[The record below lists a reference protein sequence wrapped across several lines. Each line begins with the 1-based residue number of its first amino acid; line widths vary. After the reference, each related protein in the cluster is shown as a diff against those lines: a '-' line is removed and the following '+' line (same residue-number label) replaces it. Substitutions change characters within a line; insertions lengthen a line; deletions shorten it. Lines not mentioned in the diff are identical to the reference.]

1 MSESTN
7 LLETVN
13 GAAVNIAPTDEKL
26 NLQDVYAQLDI
37 PSLGQEI
44 FKVYNQNGPMAGIF
58 ALNTIGD
65 KFKLLR
71 KNSEVYD
78 SDPINT
84 GISKEAIQDIEAQF
98 GLDAKKVIAHLL
110 RSLAN
115 AQENAKTSEFLNA
128 NAQIKT
134 PLNLSDTSNA
144 RIVVEEISQRVS
156 EAVIEMNSNGFI
168 TYQAAV
174 VVPMKYAAS
183 FMARSR
189 EDISAN
195 KSFYVG
201 KTGLIKYYT
210 DPDTTNTDTVFVVL
224 KDEDRSGAFFSE
236 YTDDIITAV
245 DYDTGDENLFIFN
258 RFAIT
263 ANPKHNIKPMMQQ
276 FALTNVIVNPGPG
289 PNPNPNATVTDVVGP
304 ITEDDISNI
313 LIKRSD
319 TQVNPGLP
327 VGFQA
332 TIVADGVDVV
342 LSFTGETVIETGLDT
357 LTIPAGYAVS
367 ITKLKSNVWLAYKM
381 RLDIRAG

>member
-1 MSESTN
+1 MNLIKENIDVASTDYP
-7 LLETVN
+7 LKVLSLKETY
-13 GAAVNIAPTDEKL
+13 D
-26 NLQDVYAQLDI
+26 QLSI
-37 PSLGQEI
+37 PSLGREI
-44 FKVYNQNGPMAGIF
+44 FQVYNQTGPLAGVF
-58 ALNTIGD
+58 ALDQTSGKI
-65 KFKLLR
+65 KLLR
-71 KNSEVYD
+71 NDAQVFD
-78 SDPINT
+78 SAPINT
-84 GISKEAIQDIEAQF
+84 GISAEAAQDIQAYFGIEANQI
-98 GLDAKKVIAHLL
+98 IAHLL
-110 RSLAN
+110 RGLAN
-115 AQENAKTSEFLNA
+115 TQENDKTSEFLNA

-134 PLNLSDTSNA
+134 PLNLSDASNA

-174 VVPMKYAAS
+174 VIPMKYAAS

-189 EDISAN
+189 EDISAD

-210 DPDTTNTDTVFVVL
+210 DPDTTNTDTVFVIL

-236 YTDDIITAV
+236 YTDDIITAE
-245 DYDTGDENLFIFN
+245 DYDTGAENLFIFN

-263 ANPKHNIKPMMQQ
+263 ANPKHTINPMMQQ
-276 FALTNVIVNPGPG
+276 FALTNVVVNPGPG
-289 PNPNPNATVTDVVGP
+289 PGPNPNATVTDVVGS
-304 ITEDDISNI
+304 ITEDDIGNI

-332 TIVADGVDVV
+332 TVVADGVDVV
-342 LSFTGETVIETGLDT
+342 LSFTGETILETSLNT

-367 ITKLKSNVWLAYKM
+367 ISKLKSNVWLAYEM
-381 RLDIRAG
+381 RLDIRLG